1 MKHRMSIL
9 LALPVAALLTTTAGA
24 APAYAANGHFV
35 FENSASRTGE
45 MNNPPSGRC
54 IKFPYPVIRVTNAT
68 NQKAHLF
75 QDAQCS
81 TREIATVAADPGTG
95 RGTSWGKPDG
105 SPSALAVKF
114 DCDLVACS

>member
-9 LALPVAALLTTTAGA
+9 LALPVAALLTTTAGV
-24 APAYAANGHFV
+24 APAYAANGRFI
-35 FENSASRTGE
+35 FENSVSRTGE
-45 MNNPPSGRC
+45 MNSPPSGRC

-81 TREIATVAADPGTG
+81 TREIAVVAADPGTG
-95 RGTSWGKPDG
+95 RGTAWSKPDG
-105 SPSALAVKF
+105 TPSALAVKF